1 MVKESFSDTAVRLR
15 TGKTSIS
22 DNRRYMPFAV
32 ELTEK
37 LARALDEA
45 ERTHKQLRQFSLAY
59 PEITIEDAYAVQR
72 AWMKLKLA
80 SGRTLKGHKIGL
92 TSRAMQ
98 RSSNITEPDYGALL
112 DDMFFANGGDVP
124 IDRFIL
130 PRVEVELAFILKDR
144 LTGPECT
151 IFDVL
156 SATDYVVPAIEI
168 IDARIQQIDPETKA
182 TRKVFD
188 TISDNAADAGIVLG
202 GRPVKT
208 NEVDLRWVAAMLYRN
223 GVIEESGVAAA
234 VLNHPANGLA
244 WLANKLHPHGVTL
257 EPGQVILCGS
267 FTAPVPAKAGDTF
280 HVDYGPLGSIS
291 VRFA

>member
-1 MVKESFSDTAVRLR
+1 
-15 TGKTSIS
+15 
-22 DNRRYMPFAV
+22 MPFAV
-32 ELTEK
+32 DLVEK

-45 ERTHKQLRQFSLAY
+45 ERTHKQLRQFSLEY
-59 PEITIEDAYAVQR
+59 SDITIEDAYAIQR

-144 LTGPECT
+144 LSGPECT

-156 SATDYVVPAIEI
+156 TATDYVVPAIEI
-168 IDARIQQIDPETKA
+168 IDARIQQIDPETKV

-202 GRPVKT
+202 GRPIKT

-267 FTAPVPAKAGDTF
+267 FTAPVAAKAGDTF